1 MKLPQFA
8 SVFAF
13 GSVSFLFT
21 VALQSQEASPPAK
34 AEASPKETPTE
45 VSAIDELD
53 KAMDLKMEAKNIEQR
68 SRVVALLESAIK
80 KGLSKDDEGLAK
92 ELLGATLLERAKLQL
107 QELQGLGRGRVSE
120 GMLKRIQKSVLEDL
134 ERATKNDPKLGE
146 AYLLTA
152 KLSAGTD
159 PDKARKALDTA
170 IESLKRDREKLGE
183 AYAIRSILQE
193 KPDAKIAD
201 LREALKL
208 VPESVEVQGT
218 LFELLGKEKKFE
230 ELYEVGKQL
239 MESNAK
245 NPVALNAAVT
255 ALLILNRPQEA
266 LEILDEKIET
276 EPDNPTLLVRR
287 GDVYLQL
294 SITSKKEKF
303 ATGEDKASEPG
314 KTDSKSEDKNASL
327 KSSAEY
333 IDAALADGSKAIEL
347 NGTSIEGYFLRA
359 RAYAQRSSIAKGGSD
374 TESLRLARR
383 DIDAALDIRPN
394 SVEGIRLRAA
404 IASQQKKYDEAIQD
418 TTILAKNF
426 PDDEEWLEH
435 LASLYQLD
443 NRPSLAVKVADQ
455 LLTKDNKNWRAF
467 RIRGDAKLSIGDQ
480 QSAVDDYKKALK
492 YMKDASEERSS
503 LLNNLAWLLA
513 TSTDDSLRNGKESIQ
528 LGKEACE
535 LTDFK
540 AAHILSTLA
549 AGYAETG
556 DFDEAIKWS
565 SKAVELGA
573 TDDHEQLEQ
582 LKNELKS
589 YQENKPWREKQ
600 EVKEKKPPVI
610 KAEDAIET

>member
-1 MKLPQFA
+1 MKLTRFA
-8 SVFAF
+8 SAF
-13 GSVSFLFT
+13 VLGSVSSLAT
-21 VALQSQEASPPAK
+21 VALQAQEASPPAK
-34 AEASPKETPTE
+34 AEASSESTPTE
-45 VSAIDELD
+45 VSAVDDLD

-68 SRVVALLESAIK
+68 SKVVALLESAIK

-107 QELQGLGRGRVSE
+107 QELQGLGRGRVNE
-120 GMLKRIQKSVLEDL
+120 GMLRRVQKSVLEDL

-193 KPDAKIAD
+193 DSNAKIAD

-230 ELYEVGKQL
+230 ELYEVGKEL
-239 MESNAK
+239 LEANAK

-266 LEILDEKIET
+266 LNILDGKIES
-276 EPDNPTLLVRR
+276 EPDNPALLIRR

-294 SITSKKEKF
+294 SIASKKDKSTSDEGNAAEPEK
-303 ATGEDKASEPG
+303 S
-314 KTDSKSEDKNASL
+314 DSKEKSATL

-333 IDAALADGSKAIEL
+333 IEAALADGSKAIEL

-455 LLTKDNKNWRAF
+455 LLTKDDKNWRAF

-492 YMKDASEERSS
+492 YMKDDTEERSS

-513 TSTDDSLRNGKESIQ
+513 TSTDDSLRNGKESIR
-528 LGKEACE
+528 LGKQACE

-573 TDDHEQLEQ
+573 SDDHEQLEQ

-589 YQENKPWREKQ
+589 YQEKKPWREKQ

-610 KAEDAIET
+610 KAEDAVET

>member
-1 MKLPQFA
+1 MKLLRFA
-8 SVFAF
+8 SAF
-13 GSVSFLFT
+13 VLGSVSSLST
-21 VALQSQEASPPAK
+21 VVLQAQEASPPVK
-34 AEASPKETPTE
+34 AEASPESTPTE
-45 VSAIDELD
+45 VSAVDDLD

-68 SRVVALLESAIK
+68 SKVVTLLESAIK

-107 QELQGLGRGRVSE
+107 QELQGLGRGRVNE
-120 GMLKRIQKSVLEDL
+120 GMLRRVQKSVLEDL

-193 KPDAKIAD
+193 DSNSKIAD

-230 ELYEVGKQL
+230 ELYEVGKEL
-239 MESNAK
+239 LEANAK

-266 LEILDEKIET
+266 LDILNGKIES
-276 EPDNPTLLVRR
+276 EPDNPALLIRR

-294 SITSKKEKF
+294 SIASKK
-303 ATGEDKASEPG
+303 DKSTSDEGNASEPE
-314 KTDSKSEDKNASL
+314 KSDSKSKDQSVSL

-333 IDAALADGSKAIEL
+333 IEAALADGSKAIEL

-455 LLTKDNKNWRAF
+455 LLTKDDKNWRAF

-492 YMKDASEERSS
+492 YMKEDTEERSS

-513 TSTDDSLRNGKESIQ
+513 TSTDDSLRNGKESIR
-528 LGKEACE
+528 LGKQACE

-549 AGYAETG
+549 AGYAESG

-589 YQENKPWREKQ
+589 YQEKKPWREKQ